1 MLTVNIGYA
10 IFSSKIGWRPYRM
23 GDGQQ
28 RITLR
33 PSPAGGLSFLTGDTT
48 AMNANCP
55 ECDAVIT
62 MDKPLKGEIVVCPDC
77 GAELEV
83 TDTNPLTLALAPEEE
98 EDWGE

>member
-1 MLTVNIGYA
+1 
-10 IFSSKIGWRPYRM
+10 
-23 GDGQQ
+23 
-28 RITLR
+28 
-33 PSPAGGLSFLTGDTT
+33 
-48 AMNANCP
+48 MNANCP

-83 TDTNPLTLALAPEEE
+83 TNIAPLELALAPEEE